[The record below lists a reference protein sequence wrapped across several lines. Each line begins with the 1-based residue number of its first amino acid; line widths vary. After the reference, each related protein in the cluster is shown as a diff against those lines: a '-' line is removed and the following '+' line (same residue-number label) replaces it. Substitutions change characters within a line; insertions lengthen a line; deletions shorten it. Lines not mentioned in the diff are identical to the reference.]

1 MNREIKSCLISILL
15 ELIVKTLYNAT
26 ASKEDGF
33 FREALSTGSL
43 LSYMKIL
50 KWLVLKIVVS
60 IFFLDYW
67 RFWTEFHQDRMKV
80 WDREGDDL
88 AINSREISK
97 DWENVPER
105 LHLVAGSSF
114 LGNTVIIYAILQAM
128 MEGPFCFDLI

>member
-50 KWLVLKIVVS
+50 KWLVLKMVVS
-60 IFFLDYW
+60 IFFLDY
-67 RFWTEFHQDRMKV
+67 
-80 WDREGDDL
+80 
-88 AINSREISK
+88 
-97 DWENVPER
+97 
-105 LHLVAGSSF
+105 
-114 LGNTVIIYAILQAM
+114 
-128 MEGPFCFDLI
+128 